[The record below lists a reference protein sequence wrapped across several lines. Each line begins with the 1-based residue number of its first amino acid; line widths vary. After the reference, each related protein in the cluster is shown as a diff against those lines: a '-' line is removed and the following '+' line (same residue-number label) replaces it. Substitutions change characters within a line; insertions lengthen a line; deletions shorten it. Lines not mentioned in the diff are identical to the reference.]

1 MRTNLAF
8 ANIRSSLTRTLISVA
23 GIGIAVVLIFMQLG
37 FRGAVESTATTIY
50 GKMDFDVIVRSKDY
64 LHFVDSRQISMSL
77 SAVIKSVPGTQK
89 PTPFYVSMGNWR
101 HPKGELIRG
110 VIIMGT
116 PFGSSP
122 FADTDLTRK
131 IRRLTAKPFVLI
143 DQKTH
148 FEFGPVNKRKFG
160 DEDIGV
166 ITNVTNS
173 AVKIV
178 GHFEIGAGLTAHGSI
193 ITSDRG
199 FEELLGG
206 AFNVQKNT
214 SMFLVKLDNPDNATL
229 VASQINNR
237 LPNTHNAVAL
247 TREEVMQAELTRWI
261 DQTPL
266 GFVFTLG
273 VIVSFIVGSAIV
285 FMVLSND
292 VTNRL
297 PEYATLKAMG
307 YTNYYLSTIVLR
319 QATYLAFF
327 AFVPALATSL
337 VLYQVTSFL
346 ANISIQMTLV
356 RMLAVLL
363 LSVMMCWLSG
373 VGALKK
379 LWQAEPAS
387 LF

>member
-8 ANIRSSLTRTLISVA
+8 ANIRSSLTRTIISVA

-50 GKMDFDVIVRSKDY
+50 GKMDFDLIVRSKDY
-64 LHFVDSRQISMSL
+64 LHFVDSRQIDQKL
-77 SAVIKSVPGTQK
+77 TSVVESISGVEKTS
-89 PTPFYVSMGNWR
+89 PFFVSMGNWR

-116 PFGSSP
+116 PFNSSP
-122 FADTDLTRK
+122 FADHELTKK
-131 IRRLTAKPFVLI
+131 IRQLTARRFVLI
-143 DQKTH
+143 DEKTH
-148 FEFGPVNKRKFG
+148 HEFGPVNKRKFG

-166 ITNVTNS
+166 VTNVTNS
-173 AVKIV
+173 AIEIV
-178 GHFEIGAGLTAHGSI
+178 GHFKIGAGLTANGSL

-206 AFNVQKNT
+206 AFDIRKNA
-214 SMFLVKLDNPDNATL
+214 SMLLVNLENPNDAT
-229 VASQINNR
+229 QIAAEINQR
-237 LPNTHNAVAL
+237 LSRTDQAIAL
-247 TREEVMQAELTRWI
+247 TRDEVMQAELTRWI

-273 VIVSFIVGSAIV
+273 VAVSFIVGSAIV

-307 YTNYYLSTIVLR
+307 YTNFYLSTIVLR

-327 AFVPALATSL
+327 AFVPALAMSL
-337 VLYQVTSFL
+337 ILYQVTSFL

-363 LSVMMCWLSG
+363 LSVTMCWLSG